1 MKKDDILTVEITD
14 LTNEGLGVGK
24 SEGFPLFIKDTVP
37 GDIAKVKVIKL
48 KKSYGYGRLMEIVQP
63 SADRIEP
70 FCDIHRACG
79 GCQLQTMSYE
89 GQLRFKYN
97 KVLNNL
103 VRIGGFDETEISS
116 ISEGIVGME
125 DPTAYRNKAQFPI
138 GYDRKGNIVSGF
150 FAARS
155 HDIVPVSECG
165 IGIPENTQILSAVKT
180 WMEQFDLKAY
190 DEAIGDG
197 LVRHVLIK
205 KGFATG
211 EILTCIVI
219 SKDADVLLDT
229 PAHSALIDALVK
241 VPGMTSV
248 SLNINK
254 ERTNRILGDKCVTL
268 WGRDFIKDKI
278 NGIKFNISP
287 LSFYQV
293 NPVQTKALYETAL
306 EYAGLNGTETVWDL
320 YCGIGTISL
329 FMAQEAKNVYG
340 IEIVPQAVEDAKK
353 NAFINGMSNVKF
365 MCGKA
370 EDILSRCFD
379 RGASEN
385 TGTNRFKQD
394 PGLQDNVSGDDEEE
408 WISAAQN
415 ADVIVTDPPRKGC
428 DEVCLN
434 TMIAMA
440 PPRIVYVSCDSATL
454 ARDLKILCNNGYKLT
469 RWKAVDM
476 FPQTVHVETVAL
488 LSKLS
493 EAKHHIEVK
502 VDMDELDLTSAEAKA
517 TYKEIQDW
525 VQEKYG
531 FHVTNL
537 NIAQVKQK
545 HGIIEREN
553 YNKPK
558 SPDSKQPGCPEE
570 KVKVIEDALRHF
582 QMI

>member
-48 KKSYGYGRLMEIVQP
+48 KKSYGYGRLMEILQP
-63 SADRIEP
+63 SADRVEP

-103 VRIGGFDETEISS
+103 VRIGGFNETEISA

-125 DPTAYRNKAQFPI
+125 NPTAYRNKAQFPM

-165 IGIPENTQILSAVKT
+165 IGIQENAQILSAVKT
-180 WMEQFDLKAY
+180 WMEQYDLKAY
-190 DEAIGDG
+190 DETTGDG

-205 KGFATG
+205 KGFETG
-211 EILTCIVI
+211 EILVCIVI

-229 PAHSALIDALVK
+229 PAHSALIDTLVK

-278 NGIKFNISP
+278 KGIKFNISP

-293 NPVQTKALYETAL
+293 NPVQTRVLYETAL

-370 EDILSRCFD
+370 EDILSECY
-379 RGASEN
+379 GG
-385 TGTNRFKQD
+385 GTF
-394 PGLQDNVSGDDEEE
+394 GEDEKE
-408 WISAAQN
+408 WIDAAQN
-415 ADVIVTDPPRKGC
+415 ADVVVTDPPRKGC

-476 FPQTVHVETVAL
+476 FPQTVHVETCVL
-488 LSKLS
+488 LGLKDVD
-493 EAKHHIEVK
+493 EYIYIDYEPDHHQIKRGRATYREVK
-502 VDMDELDLTSAEAKA
+502 EYVLKNYGLKVSSLD
-517 TYKEIQDW
+517 
-525 VQEKYG
+525 
-531 FHVTNL
+531 
-537 NIAQVKQK
+537 IAQIKDK
-545 HGIIEREN
+545 CGFEKRDN
-553 YNKPK
+553 YNKGKEGHRVPI
-558 SPDSKQPGCPEE
+558 CTPE
-570 KVKVIEDALRHF
+570 KEDAIMEAFKHF
-582 QMI
+582 NMI

>member
-1 MKKDDILTVEITD
+1 MKSKKMKKDDILTVEITD

-37 GDIAKVKVIKL
+37 GDKAKVKVIKL
-48 KKSYGYGRLMEIVQP
+48 KKSYGYGRLMEIIEP
-63 SADRIEP
+63 SADRVEP
-70 FCDIHRACG
+70 FCEIHRACG

-103 VRIGGFDETEISS
+103 VRIGGFNETEISA

-125 DPTAYRNKAQFPI
+125 NPTAYRNKAQFPM

-165 IGIPENTQILSAVKT
+165 IGIQENAQILSAVKT
-180 WMEQFDLKAY
+180 WMEQYDLKAY
-190 DEAIGDG
+190 DETTGDG

-205 KGFATG
+205 KGFETG
-211 EILTCIVI
+211 EILVCIVI

-229 PAHSALIDALVK
+229 PAHSALIDTLVK

-278 NGIKFNISP
+278 KGIKFNISP

-293 NPVQTKALYETAL
+293 NPVQTRVLYETAL

-370 EDILSRCFD
+370 EDILSECY
-379 RGASEN
+379 GG
-385 TGTNRFKQD
+385 GTF
-394 PGLQDNVSGDDEEE
+394 GEDEKE
-408 WISAAQN
+408 WIDAAQN
-415 ADVIVTDPPRKGC
+415 ADVVVTDPPRKGC

-454 ARDLKILCNNGYKLT
+454 ARDLKILCNNGCKLT

-476 FPQTVHVETVAL
+476 FPQTVHVETVCL
-488 LSKLS
+488 LSRQ
-493 EAKHHIEVK
+493 K
-502 VDMDELDLTSAEAKA
+502 VDGHIDIDLDVEKLESKGGRA
-517 TYKEIQDW
+517 TYAEIKDY
-525 VQEKYG
+525 VKEKYG
-531 FHVTNL
+531 YSISSL
-537 NIAQVKQK
+537 YIAQMKDKVGLEK
-545 HGIIEREN
+545 RDN
-553 YNKPK
+553 YNLGTGKTTRIP
-558 SPDSKQPGCPEE
+558 QCTPEKE
-570 KVKVIEDALRHF
+570 EAIIDAFKHF
-582 QMI
+582 SLI